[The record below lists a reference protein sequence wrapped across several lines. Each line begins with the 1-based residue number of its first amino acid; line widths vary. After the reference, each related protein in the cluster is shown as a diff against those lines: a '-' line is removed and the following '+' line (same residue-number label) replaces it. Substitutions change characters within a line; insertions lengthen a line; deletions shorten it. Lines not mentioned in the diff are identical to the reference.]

1 MRSTLVAV
9 ATMVV
14 VVGAAVGPGAA
25 FGQGRTGGGI
35 EADIDEAQKYF
46 DDKDWD
52 KAIEKYR
59 SVIDKAPQGSAIPY
73 WKLATIYLAVK
84 KDPNAALRVC
94 EQGEK
99 NLPDS
104 GDIKKQKGIALL
116 TLKRPT
122 EAIRALEAALAAGTP
137 PATTYDANAFLCQL
151 QSKHDCQKGIT
162 ACGGFLATRPAEMAK
177 NDLAIRMNRG
187 LAFNACTRY
196 GEALEDFEAVVR
208 AAPKTA
214 TAQVGKFEALF
225 RMGDCGR
232 AATLGSDLARQG
244 LPAKYPVV
252 HFGMAKCM
260 IEFRR
265 AHEAVNYARNYV
277 AAQPADLQGHV
288 LLGDAY
294 RAKGDAFNAISAY
307 KQVLNRD
314 PTHQV
319 ALTRMGDALLT
330 TNRFSEARDIA
341 TRVLRARPGN
351 VEASILLARASL
363 RLKDPKKAIETLE
376 ALKGPSRTGAALYV
390 LGWAYHDN
398 RELSTAVVRFDEATR
413 AGSREASD
421 SAVRVRNRLAGQYVK
436 EVRFDEAERTL
447 ALAQSADTKNIT
459 TAQNLGLV
467 RILKGDPTGAIAA
480 LGICHQRK
488 PTDIVVNRLLGRA
501 HLMKKDT
508 PRAMGFYEVAERGA
522 EKVRGQTL
530 AELYAETATLHLEQ
544 GRLDD
549 AVKRLEVAE
558 GETRDPKVTPII
570 RRNLAVA
577 YLKRGMDH
585 LKKRTADK
593 GLVDLQKA
601 IDRRDT
607 LKKEERAQFH
617 CALAF
622 AYLSSGQAG
631 NSSKEFQN
639 AAKDGGCKLK
649 APYDRLGVDFFVAYA
664 KYREGGVG
672 GVRESLKLF
681 GRMAGRATGPLA
693 ATMRELQRTGHE
705 QLAVALFNRDDYRG
719 AAAELRAARGMG
731 ARGAS
736 MEHNLAVID
745 MVEGRAGQA
754 ARVMEGLGGRP
765 AESLMN
771 LGIYYD
777 RQGDPRKAMEYY
789 RRAVDRG
796 VRVARLRTW
805 LDVKERLFGG
815 K

>member
-1 MRSTLVAV
+1 MRGKLLTVA
-9 ATMVV
+9 AMLA
-14 VVGAAVGPGAA
+14 VVGAVVGPRGAFA
-25 FGQGRTGGGI
+25 QGRTGGGI
-35 EADIDEAQKYF
+35 DADVDEMQKYF
-46 DDKDWD
+46 DDKEWD
-52 KAIEKYR
+52 KAIEKGR
-59 SVIDKAPQGSAIPY
+59 SIIDKAPQGSAIPY

-116 TLKRPT
+116 TLKRHA
-122 EAIRALEAALAAGTP
+122 EAIVALEQALGAGTP
-137 PATTYDANAFLCQL
+137 PSTTYDANAFLCQL
-151 QSKHDCQKGIT
+151 QARANCQKAVT
-162 ACGGFLATRPAEMAK
+162 ACGGFLAARPAEMAK

-187 LAFNACTRY
+187 LALNACAKY
-196 GEALEDFEAVVR
+196 QEALEDFEAVVR

-232 AATLGSDLARQG
+232 AATLGDDLNRQG
-244 LPAKYPVV
+244 LPAKFPVV
-252 HFGMAKCM
+252 HYGMAKCM

-277 AAQPADLQGHV
+277 AAQPADLQGHI

-314 PTHQV
+314 PTNQE
-319 ALTRMGDALLT
+319 ALTRMGDALLA

-351 VEASILLARASL
+351 VDASILLARASL
-363 RLKDPKKAIETLE
+363 RLKDPKKAIEVLE
-376 ALKGPSRTGAALYV
+376 ALKGPARTATALYV
-390 LGWAYHDN
+390 LGWAYHDHK
-398 RELSTAVVRFDEATR
+398 ELATAVIRFDEAHR
-413 AGSREASD
+413 AGSREANE
-421 SAVRVRNRLAGQYVK
+421 SAVRVRNRLAGQYLK
-436 EVRFDEAERTL
+436 DGKFAEAEGTL
-447 ALAQSADTKNIT
+447 VLAQRGEPANIT

-467 RILKGDPTGAIAA
+467 RILKGDAEGAITA
-480 LGICHQRK
+480 LGVCHKRK

-501 HLMKKDT
+501 YLMKRDQ
-508 PRAMGFYEVAERGA
+508 PRAMEFYQVAERSA
-522 EKVRGQTL
+522 ERVRGQAL
-530 AELYAETATLHLEQ
+530 AELYAETATLYLDQ
-544 GRLDD
+544 GKLDD

-558 GETRDPKVTPII
+558 AETRDAKMTPII

-585 LKKRTADK
+585 LKQRTADK

-601 IDRRDT
+601 IERRDT

-622 AYLSSGQAG
+622 AYLSSGQAT
-631 NSSKEFQN
+631 NSGKEFQN
-639 AAKDGGCKLK
+639 AAKDGGCKLR
-649 APYDRLGVDFFVAYA
+649 APYDKLGVDFFVAYA

-681 GRMAGRATGPLA
+681 QRMAGRATGALA
-693 ATMRELQRTGHE
+693 VTMKELQRTGHE

-736 MEHNLAVID
+736 VEHNLAVID
-745 MVEGRAGQA
+745 LVEGRGAQA

-765 AESLMN
+765 AESYMN
-771 LGIYYD
+771 LGIYHD
-777 RQGDPRKAMEYY
+777 RQGDPRKAMDYY

-796 VRVARLRTW
+796 VRHARLRAW
-805 LDVKERLFGG
+805 LDVKERLF

>member
-1 MRSTLVAV
+1 MRGKLLTVAV
-9 ATMVV
+9 LLVV
-14 VVGAAVGPGAA
+14 ASAILGPRGAAA
-25 FGQGRTGGGI
+25 QGRTGGGI
-35 EADIDEAQKYF
+35 EADVEEMQKYF
-46 DDKDWD
+46 DDKEWD
-52 KAIEKYR
+52 KAIEKGR
-59 SVIDKAPQGSAIPY
+59 SIIDKSPQGSAIPY

-84 KDPNAALRVC
+84 KDPHAALRVC
-94 EQGEK
+94 ELGEK

-104 GDIKKQKGIALL
+104 GDIKKQKGIAFL
-116 TLKRPT
+116 TLKRHND
-122 EAIRALEAALAAGTP
+122 AIVALEAALAAGTP
-137 PATTYDANAFLCQL
+137 PSTTYDANAFLCQL
-151 QSKHDCQKGIT
+151 QAKNDCGKAVK
-162 ACGGFLATRPAEMAK
+162 ACAGFLATRPPEMAK

-187 LAFNACTRY
+187 LALNACGRY

-232 AATLGSDLARQG
+232 AATLGDDLNRQG
-244 LPAKYPVV
+244 LPSKFPVV

-265 AHEAVNYARNYV
+265 AHEAVTYARNYV
-277 AAQPADLQGHV
+277 AVQPADMQGHI

-314 PTHQV
+314 PTNQE
-319 ALTRMGDALLT
+319 ALTRMGDALLSS
-330 TNRFSEARDIA
+330 NRFSEARDIA
-341 TRVLRARPGN
+341 NRVLRARPGN
-351 VEASILLARASL
+351 VDASILLARASL
-363 RLKDPKKAIETLE
+363 RLKDPKKAIEVLE
-376 ALKGPSRTGAALYV
+376 ALRGPSRTGDVLYV
-390 LGWAYHDN
+390 LGWAYHDHK
-398 RELSTAVVRFDEATR
+398 ELETAVVRFDEAHR
-413 AGSREASD
+413 AGNRGALE

-436 EVRFDEAERTL
+436 DGKFVEAEGTL
-447 ALAQSADTKNIT
+447 ALAQRADTGNIT

-467 RILKGDPTGAIAA
+467 RILKGDADGAIAA
-480 LGICHQRK
+480 LGICHKRK

-501 HLMKKDT
+501 YLQKKDV
-508 PRAMGFYEVAERGA
+508 PRALAFYEVAERSA
-522 EKVRGQTL
+522 EKVRGPAL

-549 AVKRLEVAE
+549 AVRRLEVAE
-558 GETRDPKVTPII
+558 AETRDAKVTPII

-577 YLKRGMDH
+577 YLRRGMDH

-601 IDRRDT
+601 VERRDT
-607 LKKEERAQFH
+607 LKKDEKAQFH

-622 AYLSSGQAG
+622 AYLSSGQAA
-631 NSSKEFQN
+631 NSGKEFGL
-639 AAKDGGCKLK
+639 AAKDGGCKLR
-649 APYDRLGVDFFVAYA
+649 APYDKLGVDFFVAYA

-681 GRMAGRATGPLA
+681 GKMAGRATGALGV
-693 ATMRELQRTGHE
+693 TMKELQRTGHE

-719 AAAELRAARGMG
+719 AAAELRAAKGMG

-736 MEHNLAVID
+736 LEHNLAVID
-745 MVEGRAGQA
+745 LVEGRGAQA

-765 AESLMN
+765 AESYMN
-771 LGIYYD
+771 LGIYHD
-777 RQGDPRKAMEYY
+777 RQGDPKKAMDYY

-796 VRVARLRTW
+796 VRHARLRTW
-805 LDVKERLFGG
+805 LDVKERLF